1 MHESSSGSTEKPLWT
16 GTQVAKRELR
26 ESGIRP
32 LRRRGQNFLVSART
46 AAAIV
51 DACEL
56 NPGDIVVEIG
66 AGLGALTVPLA
77 WTGSTIHA
85 VELDRGLAAIL
96 ARKVAGKQNVQVLN
110 KDFLRFDLGEYA
122 VPGER
127 LVIVGN
133 LPYYASTEIILRLV
147 RNRAYISRAIITV
160 QREYA
165 ERLRAKPGSKHYGSL
180 TVLVSLHAD
189 VRKLLNIP
197 PQAFYPKPNV
207 GSQALVVSFLKRPR
221 IALHDEAAFE
231 TMVRGLFSE
240 RRKTILNRLS
250 KVSGVSKNT
259 VEGILNEC
267 GIPVDTRP
275 EQLSLESFA
284 ELYGHIAD
292 E

>member
-1 MHESSSGSTEKPLWT
+1 MRERSSGSTETPLWT

-32 LRRRGQNFLVSART
+32 LKRRGQHFLVSART
-46 AAAIV
+46 ATAIV

-56 NPGDIVVEIG
+56 RAGDSVVEIG

-77 WTGSTIHA
+77 WTGATIYA

-96 ARKVAGKQNVQVLN
+96 ARKASGKQNVQVLN
-110 KDFLRFDLGEYA
+110 KDFLELDFGEYA
-122 VPGER
+122 APGEE
-127 LVIVGN
+127 LVIIGN

-147 RNRAYISRAIITV
+147 HERAYISRAVITV

-165 ERLRAKPGSKHYGSL
+165 ERLRAKPGGKHYGSL
-180 TVLVSLHAD
+180 TVLVSLYAD

-197 PQAFYPKPNV
+197 PQAFYPKPKV

-250 KVSGVSKNT
+250 KVTGVSKDA
-259 VEGILNEC
+259 VEGILNRC
-267 GIPVDTRP
+267 GIPFETRP

-292 E
+292 A